1 MKKLTSILLSLI
13 LVLAMSVPAFAAE
26 YPTSDFSDTSLC
38 DISLNGL
45 ENYRVLDFE
54 EVIAQD
60 MEHYNISYEAAR
72 SRLLAEEA
80 EMLAEYYGAK
90 HALSTLSSQ
99 NTHSDQIEYREYSKE
114 FSYKNNG
121 SFKGLL
127 EARIGVINDYGVHKA
142 ISRVQWMMTRA
153 SAGLHSY
160 SWVDGGSDYEIQ
172 PDKKSVD
179 FFVVGYFEMTVDVS
193 LNIGGDASGFTVGG
207 SIGTQLIYRS
217 DTVREYPTYYVT

>member
-26 YPTSDFSDTSLC
+26 HPTSDFSGASSC
-38 DISLNGL
+38 SISLNDL

-60 MEHYNISYEAAR
+60 MEHYNISYETAR

-80 EMLAEYYGAK
+80 EMLAEYYGPT
-90 HALSTLSSQ
+90 HAASMLSSRS
-99 NTHSDQIEYREYSKE
+99 THSDQIEYREYTKE
-114 FSYKNNG
+114 FRYAKNNY
-121 SFKGLL
+121 FKGLL

-142 ISRVQWMMTRA
+142 ISRVQWMFTRA

-160 SWVDGGSDYEIQ
+160 SWVDGGSDYDIQ

-179 FFVVGYFEMTVDVS
+179 FFVVGYFEMAV
-193 LNIGGDASGFTVGG
+193 DASIDIGADAYGF
-207 SIGTQLIYRS
+207 SLSASLGTQLVYRS